1 MPLDHIDLHRREI
14 GITVFCVLQRFFRMR
29 EAVEF
34 MLDVFLAPIV
44 KIIIVKQCAAQKIVE
59 INARAMALVMPIA
72 EISNL
77 DGMGISTR
85 FHVMA
90 KSLHFLKFVRVDD
103 ALHQMIK
110 FGIDL
115 HKNTFRVY
123 SFVLVCVESGRIIP
137 KKTATTEVIAAM
149 KRRKTDNAYLIFTEN
164 ILPHFGHLQL
174 CSPLIFFRRICTLQC
189 GHLR

>member
-14 GITVFCVLQRFFRMR
+14 GITVFCVLQSLFGMCK
-29 EAVEF
+29 AVKF
-34 MLDVFLAPIV
+34 VFDILIAPIV
-44 KIIIVKQCAAQKIVE
+44 KIVIVKQCTAQKRVE
-59 INARAMALVMPIA
+59 INACAVALVMPIA
-72 EISNL
+72 EISDL
-77 DGMGISTR
+77 DGMGVSTR
-85 FHVMA
+85 FYMMA

-110 FGIDL
+110 FGINL

-137 KKTATTEVIAAM
+137 KKTATTGVIAAM
-149 KRRKTDNAYLIFTEN
+149 KRRKTNNAYLIFTEN